1 MLLMYAFYI
10 QEPGFTLMHTVRPLS
25 RAAESLLKHSHD
37 AAEEHKDPEY
47 LAVNPRG
54 QMPTLIDGDIV
65 VCESLAALFYLE
77 DAYPHHPLMP
87 GNRMDRAVVS
97 LELSA
102 EQVLTVLMR

>member
-1 MLLMYAFYI
+1 MLLMHAFHT
-10 QEPGFTLMHTVRPLS
+10 QEPVFPLMHTVRPLS
-25 RAAESLLKHSHD
+25 QATNFLFKYSHD
-37 AAEEHKDPEY
+37 AAEEHKDPKY

-87 GNRMDRAVVS
+87 SNRMDRAVVS